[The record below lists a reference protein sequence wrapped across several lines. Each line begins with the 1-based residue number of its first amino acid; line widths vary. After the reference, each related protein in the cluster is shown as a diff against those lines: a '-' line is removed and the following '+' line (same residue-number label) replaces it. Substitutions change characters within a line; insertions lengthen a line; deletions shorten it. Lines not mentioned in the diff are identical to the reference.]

1 MTHGKSV
8 NKVYGY
14 SGCWKRSGPTRIKV
28 RIQKEE
34 SQRFKDPKEIHG
46 SQRQMKNVGNA
57 WVENRCLRPEGR
69 IMNPIRVEDTDSH
82 PTQEND
88 LDKRQDPCIKKFA
101 DPKYRHQRMDPLP
114 RKEAKTSDPN
124 RKIMDRYPLR
134 KLKQK
139 SSPVPES
146 EITDPKAGSEES
158 ECGTGFTIICEGT
171 DTK

>member
-8 NKVYGY
+8 NKAYGY
-14 SGCWKRSGPTRIKV
+14 FGCWKRSGPTRIKV

-82 PTQEND
+82 PTQESN
-88 LDKRQDPCIKKFA
+88 LDKRQDPCIKKIRGSEI
-101 DPKYRHQRMDPLP
+101 P
-114 RKEAKTSDPN
+114 TSKDGSSDGSISNPDPN
-124 RKIMDRYPLR
+124 HIL
-134 KLKQK
+134 
-139 SSPVPES
+139 
-146 EITDPKAGSEES
+146 G
-158 ECGTGFTIICEGT
+158 
-171 DTK
+171 